1 MQELLNN
8 VRFQIGKGPL
18 HILVD
23 EICEFEQESE
33 RKNCIIYLTAFRIA
47 HLDENQNIIAGKVVE
62 FKDEN
67 APRIARMLAFIL
79 WDIAKDTISLPVYLD
94 EYSVSFDQLKN
105 GDIRIS
111 RNKQEVVV
119 PLGDVSELGG
129 KLAIIVGSTR
139 HKSIGQK

>member
-23 EICEFEQESE
+23 EICEFKQESE
-33 RKNCIIYLTAFRIA
+33 RKKCDIYLSAFRIA

-62 FKDEN
+62 FKDEK

-94 EYSVSFDQLKN
+94 EYSVSFEQLKN

-111 RNKQEVVV
+111 RNKQEVIV

-129 KLAIIVGSTR
+129 KLAIIVGSTP
-139 HKSIGQK
+139 HKSVEQK